1 MKKRIYLGLFALV
14 LTAII
19 SSCSTSSDV
28 ASNRKIQKRKYNKGF
43 FVGNN
48 NLSLKKKNE
57 EVGFVTQDEI
67 IENENKVNIES
78 VVNVENKSVVKE
90 VSVVTNAV
98 NHLNSTVDKR
108 DNNISANENNVGF
121 SNLIVDNKSVKNN
134 VQPEKLNKKVKI
146 TQKEKK
152 GSSGGDMLILLV
164 ILALLIPFIAVGIKT
179 DWDLIKVLICLILCI
194 LFWLPGVIYALLVV
208 FDII

>member
-1 MKKRIYLGLFALV
+1 
-14 LTAII
+14 
-19 SSCSTSSDV
+19 
-28 ASNRKIQKRKYNKGF
+28 
-43 FVGNN
+43 
-48 NLSLKKKNE
+48 
-57 EVGFVTQDEI
+57 
-67 IENENKVNIES
+67 
-78 VVNVENKSVVKE
+78 
-90 VSVVTNAV
+90 
-98 NHLNSTVDKR
+98 
-108 DNNISANENNVGF
+108 
-121 SNLIVDNKSVKNN
+121 
-134 VQPEKLNKKVKI
+134 KKVKI